1 MIGDLGFAI
10 KYLNNNNNKKETKKA
25 TVAKLRYAWDPE
37 VSNRSP
43 RCHHPLYSCV
53 HLEISVIFF
62 QCTHQLKSGILTYSS
77 THIYANQQ
85 LYTVTCSL
93 VCKSLELT

>member
-10 KYLNNNNNKKETKKA
+10 KYLNNNKKETKKA

-43 RCHHPLYSCV
+43 QGCHSLYSCV
-53 HLEISVIFF
+53 HLEISIMFF
-62 QCTHQLKSGILTYSS
+62 SM
-77 THIYANQQ
+77 HIPVKIWDFNLQ
-85 LYTVTCSL
+85 LYSHL
-93 VCKSLELT
+93 CKSTIIQLLAALSVRAWS